1 MAAEDPGQGGTPDEG
16 ATVPPISDT
25 VWRRFLG
32 DTEQAIRASAPR
44 EPSARERAAGSRPD
58 PADSHGLRQERRE
71 DAPAEP
77 RSASFDAVGEVWQ
90 PEERRPAPAWRD
102 MDGPTRWRRVG
113 HVLATVAAVLVAA
126 GALSQA
132 SSRSDTPGGTPRVTT
147 SQRSDEVLPDGVLTA
162 TAPPS
167 RPAYAGTLP
176 PRPRTG

>member
-1 MAAEDPGQGGTPDEG
+1 MVAEDPGQGGTPDEEG
-16 ATVPPISDT
+16 AVPPIPDT
-25 VWRRFLG
+25 IWRRFLG

-44 EPSARERAAGSRPD
+44 EPSARERAAGSHPD
-58 PADSHGLRQERRE
+58 PADSHGVRQERRE

-77 RSASFDAVGEVWQ
+77 WSASFDAVGEVWQ

-113 HVLATVAAVLVAA
+113 HVLATVAAVLVAV

-132 SSRSDTPGGTPRVTT
+132 SSRSGTPGGTPTVAT
-147 SQRSDEVLPDGVLTA
+147 SQQSDEVLPDDVPTA
-162 TAPPS
+162 NAPPS
-167 RPAYAGTLP
+167 APAHAGTLP